1 MSNYKRPNFD
11 GDWWEKVS
19 EYIEEHPEE
28 GFEPDQV
35 KEFIKYVVNKE
46 MNQDEDQQYEELK
59 KLINDLRSD

>member
-11 GDWWEKVS
+11 GEWWEKVS
-19 EYIEEHPEE
+19 EYLKEHPEE